1 MDCDDFIKLLN
12 KNYDGIYDNTKSK
25 LENMIDIC
33 AMMIYSNIIH
43 ECYSNSKLS
52 KLSMNPFTLSTTWK
66 ENDSSNISDKINN
79 LGEQTEVN
87 FIAYITSLE
96 AIRMDDER
104 WISMCCVNDEEK
116 QIYKDFLIAITKLEM
131 PEDAILHPK
140 NISSSIS
147 Y

>member
-1 MDCDDFIKLLN
+1 
-12 KNYDGIYDNTKSK
+12 
-25 LENMIDIC
+25 MIDIC

-43 ECYSNSKLS
+43 ECYSNPKISKLP
-52 KLSMNPFTLSTTWK
+52 MNPFTLSTTWK

-79 LGEQTEVN
+79 LGEQTETN
-87 FIAYITSLE
+87 FIAYATSLE
-96 AIRMDDER
+96 SIRLDDKR
-104 WISMCCVNDEEK
+104 FINMCCVNEEEK
-116 QIYKDFLIAITKLEM
+116 QIYKDFLIAISKLDI